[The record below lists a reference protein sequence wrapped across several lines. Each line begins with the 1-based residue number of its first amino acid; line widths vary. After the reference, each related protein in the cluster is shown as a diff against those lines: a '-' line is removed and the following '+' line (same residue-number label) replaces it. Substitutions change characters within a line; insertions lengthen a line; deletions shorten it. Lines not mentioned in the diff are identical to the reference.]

1 MNSQNT
7 PSISSTSSVLS
18 FLSGSFIE
26 PAPLNEVSEDWGVEV
41 PYLFFM
47 QEQAAAE
54 AVAA

>member
-1 MNSQNT
+1 MNTQNT
-7 PSISSTSSVLS
+7 PSISSASSVLS